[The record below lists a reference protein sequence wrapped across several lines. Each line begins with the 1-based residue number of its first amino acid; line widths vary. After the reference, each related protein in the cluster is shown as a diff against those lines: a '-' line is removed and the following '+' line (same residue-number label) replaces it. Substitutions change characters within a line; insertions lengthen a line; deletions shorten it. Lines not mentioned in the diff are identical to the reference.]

1 MSGTGIALP
10 AAFAQA
16 VRAARAAA
24 PRPELTIT
32 EITAPQ
38 GLAPH
43 AFALAADVTAT
54 PFDPDADLATGRLVL
69 LHDPSEPEAWL
80 GAFRIVC
87 YAQAAVDVELA
98 TDPLMA
104 DVVWSWLVDALA
116 LRGAAHRAESGT
128 ATKTVS
134 SGFGELGA
142 QPLGAT
148 VELRASW
155 TPVASEGG
163 VPDMEKHVEAW
174 SELLCMLAG
183 LPPRAEG
190 VSSLTAKRN
199 ARG

>member
-1 MSGTGIALP
+1 MSGSGIALP

-16 VRAARAAA
+16 VRAARAAV
-24 PRPELTIT
+24 PRRELTMT

-43 AFALAADVTAT
+43 AFALAADVTPT
-54 PFDPDADLATGRLVL
+54 PFDPDADVATGRLVL
-69 LHDPSEPEAWL
+69 LHDPAEPEAWL

-87 YAQAAVDVELA
+87 YAQAPVDVDLA

-116 LRGAAHRAESGT
+116 LRGAAYRAESGT
-128 ATKTVS
+128 ATKAIS
-134 SGFGELGA
+134 SGFGELGT

-155 TPVASEGG
+155 TPIATEGA
-163 VPDMEKHVEAW
+163 VPDMHAHVEAW
-174 SELLCMLAG
+174 GELLCMLAG
-183 LPPRAEG
+183 LPPTGDG

-199 ARG
+199 AHG